1 MEPGVITGSE
11 GISSY
16 CSKHGHMF
24 NAEVKYLFTY
34 TDDGGNQKLYTL
46 FSWPESYES
55 AVASIKYNTKLDIPF
70 KFLSGDTV
78 AEDEEGWKVLS
89 TKVKAG
95 LDKGKTAVI
104 VTVVRKTS

>member
-1 MEPGVITGSE
+1 MEPSVITGS
-11 GISSY
+11 
-16 CSKHGHMF
+16 
-24 NAEVKYLFTY
+24 EVKYLFTY

-55 AVASIKYNTKLDIPF
+55 AVASIKYNMNLNIPF
-70 KFLSGDTV
+70 TFLSKDTV

-95 LDKGKTAVI
+95 LDKGKKTAVI